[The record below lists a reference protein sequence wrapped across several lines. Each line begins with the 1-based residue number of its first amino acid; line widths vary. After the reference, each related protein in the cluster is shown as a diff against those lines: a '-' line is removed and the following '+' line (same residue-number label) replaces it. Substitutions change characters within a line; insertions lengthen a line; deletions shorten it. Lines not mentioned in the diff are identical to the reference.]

1 METMWHYDEGTTVE
15 QAWMQ
20 WSPPLRQAQH
30 VSLRERANKVRQRKV
45 RRSLA
50 GWSNGGSSMRDYAQ
64 WKSSSYLE
72 PYWFSADIEGARQLL
87 LARIDQWGN
96 EASLRRAPHKEFQ
109 NIKRHE
115 DRACY
120 LCARDSWMPET
131 LEHLALHCAHPRIMQ
146 LRARI
151 RAALAEVSAQ
161 SPFLEELPRPD
172 VSHDAVFYSLLQC
185 CTGTGEF
192 AHRLPLAPLGADL
205 EVRRRSPELAI
216 AADGTGGGLARVR
229 RSAQWASYWSGI
241 WTRDPLDRG
250 EESSTGQALIAT
262 VCDFWRSLRKL
273 RARQLRRGK
282 SGFADRARDP
292 LAVRQLRVKMRKH
305 FRANSEHKRLEREA
319 AKRAKRAA
327 ADERRRA
334 IAAERAAQLGATKPR
349 RAPAA
354 RSSVRAPRA
363 TATRSRA
370 AGAHR
375 AHPPPAGAAKVR
387 AAPRGGARKPRAVVT
402 AVGCSDHATSE
413 PQQRSSSQRSAR
425 GRLVA
430 QVSLQGEGVAPGTGV
445 LAMGLPGPP

>member
-1 METMWHYDEGTTVE
+1 MEAMWHYSEGTTVE

-30 VSLRERANKVRQRKV
+30 VSLRERANRVRQRKV
-45 RRSLA
+45 HQLLA
-50 GWSNGGSSMRDYAQ
+50 GWSNGNSSMRDYAQ

-96 EASLRRAPHKEFQ
+96 EASFRRAPHKEFQ
-109 NIKRHE
+109 NIVRHE

-120 LCARDSWMPET
+120 LCERGSWMPET
-131 LEHLALHCAHPRIMQ
+131 LEHLALHCEHPRIVQ

-151 RAALAEVSAQ
+151 REALAEVSAQ
-161 SPFLEELPRPD
+161 SPFMEELPRPD
-172 VSHDAVFYSLLQC
+172 VRDDAVFFSLLQC
-185 CTGTGEF
+185 CTGAGEF
-192 AHRLPLAPLGADL
+192 KHRLPPAPLGAVL
-205 EVRRRSPELAI
+205 EVRRQSPELSI
-216 AADGTGGGLARVR
+216 AADGASGGLARVR
-229 RSAQWASYWSGI
+229 QSAQWASYWSGI

-273 RARQLRRGK
+273 RARLLRRGK

-292 LAVRQLRVKMRKH
+292 LTVRQLRVKMRKH
-305 FRANSEHKRLEREA
+305 FRATSARKRLEKEA
-319 AKRAKRAA
+319 AKRAKRVA

-334 IAAERAAQLGATKPR
+334 IAAERAAQLGAAKPR
-349 RAPAA
+349 RAPAK
-354 RSSVRAPRA
+354 RTSVRAPKP

-370 AGAHR
+370 AGVRR
-375 AHPPPAGAAKVR
+375 AHPPPAGAAKAR
-387 AAPRGGARKPRAVVT
+387 AAPRGGARKPRAVIA
-402 AVGCSDHATSE
+402 AVGCSERATSE
-413 PQQRSSSQRSAR
+413 PQQRSSSRRSAR

-430 QVSLQGEGVAPGTGV
+430 QASLQGEGMALGTGV
-445 LAMGLPGPP
+445 PATGLPGPP